1 MKRVLIV
8 QVEPLSEQRWSKIE
22 RSLWSRLEREPPRA
36 DTEPSPSRW
45 RTHARAGLL
54 AAAAACALGVA
65 LLIGRV
71 PGEQV
76 LVEQPSRITTG
87 ATPSHLALPGLS
99 LSVEPQ
105 SAVVVGAD
113 TTQGLL
119 IVMDRGSVVYQVA
132 SRSSDSPLI
141 VQAGDARVRV
151 LGTRFRVTRLEESAR
166 VEVQQG
172 VVEVSARGRVVQVRA
187 GETWAP
193 EAMEPAPVVPVPS
206 VEPPSRENESHDGAA
221 SANRATPASV
231 RARNAPAPAPAARAP
246 ETPATSS
253 SAKQAVPSRQAVFEQ
268 ATVLERSEPQ
278 RAAELYRSID
288 SGSDS
293 WAQNALYARG
303 RLEAS
308 LGNRAEARRLLQR
321 YLERFPRGHN
331 ADDARA
337 VLKRLR

>member
-1 MKRVLIV
+1 MKRVLNV
-8 QVEPLSEQRWSKIE
+8 QVEPLSEQRWSKLE
-22 RSLWSRLEREPPRA
+22 RSLWSRLDREPPRV
-36 DTEPSPSRW
+36 DTVPSPSRW
-45 RTHARAGLL
+45 RSHARASLL
-54 AAAAACALGVA
+54 AAAVACALGVA

-71 PGEQV
+71 PAEQA

-87 ATPSHLALPGLS
+87 ASPSHLALPGLS

-105 SAVVVGAD
+105 SAVIVGAD

-119 IVMDRGSVVYQVA
+119 IVMDRGSVVCQVA
-132 SRSSDSPLI
+132 RRPSDSPLI

-151 LGTRFRVTRLEESAR
+151 LGTRFRVTRVQESAR

-193 EAMEPAPVVPVPS
+193 EAIEAAPVVPVPS
-206 VEPPSRENESHDGAA
+206 AEPTSREDERPNGSA
-221 SANRATPASV
+221 SANRAPPASV
-231 RARNAPAPAPAARAP
+231 RARNAPAPAVRPP

-253 SAKQAVPSRQAVFEQ
+253 SLKEAVPSRQAVFER
-268 ATVLERSEPQ
+268 ATLLERSEPQ

-331 ADDARA
+331 AGDARA

>member
-1 MKRVLIV
+1 MKRVVNV
-8 QVEPLSEQRWSKIE
+8 QVEPLSEQRWSRIE
-22 RSLWSRLEREPPRA
+22 RSLWSRLEREPPGV
-36 DTEPSPSRW
+36 DTEPSPRGWS
-45 RTHARAGLL
+45 THARVGLL
-54 AAAAACALGVA
+54 VAAAACALGVA

-71 PGEQV
+71 PAEPA

-87 ATPSHLALPGLS
+87 ASPSHLALPGLS

-132 SRSSDSPLI
+132 SRSSDSPVI

-166 VEVQQG
+166 VEVQEG

-187 GETWAP
+187 GEAWAP
-193 EAMEPAPVVPVPS
+193 EATEAAPRLPVPPVEPALREDEGPS
-206 VEPPSRENESHDGAA
+206 GSA
-221 SANRATPASV
+221 SPNRATPPSA
-231 RARNAPAPAPAARAP
+231 RARNAPAAAARPPEAPAP
-246 ETPATSS
+246 SS
-253 SAKQAVPSRQAVFEQ
+253 SPKETMPSRQAVFEQ